1 MRDDPFA
8 AGRDPHNDVEYAE
21 WQRRGMQNW
30 TLARMDIIEYVL
42 MAPHSM
48 HDMHPTGAVILYPT
62 ACGC

>member
-1 MRDDPFA
+1 MAFKTYRGMEPESNA
-8 AGRDPHNDVEYAE
+8 EYAE